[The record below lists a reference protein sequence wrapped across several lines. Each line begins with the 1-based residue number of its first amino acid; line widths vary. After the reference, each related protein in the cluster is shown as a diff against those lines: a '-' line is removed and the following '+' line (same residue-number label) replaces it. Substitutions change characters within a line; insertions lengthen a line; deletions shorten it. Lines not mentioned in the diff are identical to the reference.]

1 MASVNPY
8 GGGAPHAPGRT
19 TRFACNL
26 TVGLAH
32 LTQGARARLFFRVFL
47 QYSNGK
53 RRSQCLLA
61 RAAIVLLCLPG
72 SPREIRIAAS
82 YVRLNGN
89 GGGAPAFFDVG
100 ALRVGASIAGH
111 FFICAAYHLLVAGPL
126 RARYEH
132 WITLRRVPLRWVEY
146 AFSAGTLSTV
156 TAATSGVRDVGS
168 LLSLY
173 ALVVC
178 MMWFGAMVCAPI

>member
-1 MASVNPY
+1 MCTGIALALLRNS
-8 GGGAPHAPGRT
+8 AKD
-19 TRFACNL
+19 TR
-26 TVGLAH
+26 
-32 LTQGARARLFFRVFL
+32 
-47 QYSNGK
+47 
-53 RRSQCLLA
+53 
-61 RAAIVLLCLPG
+61 IV
-72 SPREIRIAAS
+72 AS
-82 YVRLNGN
+82 YVRLNGD
-89 GGGAPAFFDVG
+89 GGGTPAFYDVG

-178 MMWFGAMVCAPI
+178 MMWFGAMVRALSSGHALE